1 MEVNRAKANAG
12 EPNTR
17 KELLRTGEEGAK
29 GADPQ
34 LSSMW
39 FCTAHAAKGDT
50 YIEHW
55 QTFWD
60 Q

>member
-34 LSSMW
+34 LSSM
-39 FCTAHAAKGDT
+39 
-50 YIEHW
+50 
-55 QTFWD
+55 
-60 Q
+60 

>member
-1 MEVNRAKANAG
+1 LRAASGEEEVNRAKANAG

-34 LSSMW
+34 LSYM
-39 FCTAHAAKGDT
+39 
-50 YIEHW
+50 
-55 QTFWD
+55 
-60 Q
+60 